1 MRLLLVTWY
10 NWHDH
15 HVEHVVEEQGD
26 ADGDEHELPLVLWLL
41 HDYGH
46 KYKEQKVYV
55 VRLTVHASF
64 KVAKKDK
71 SHLKCVPPFLTH
83 NAQCLQEICSERRRR
98 IFNYGWPHL
107 FTFPPIKGKWTSL
120 MPMASPMS
128 WLVLQTPLRLSL
140 ASAFWV
146 ARERSTGT
154 HVPSEIE
161 TKL

>member
-1 MRLLLVTWY
+1 MLYKGNHWAQCAGFMVASWVWLGNTNEDLGTSWALPIVLP
-10 NWHDH
+10 
-15 HVEHVVEEQGD
+15 
-26 ADGDEHELPLVLWLL
+26 DGANN
-41 HDYGH
+41 
-46 KYKEQKVYV
+46 KEQKVYV
-55 VRLTVHASF
+55 VRLTMHASWQ
-64 KVAKKDK
+64 VGKKRQK
-71 SHLKCVPPFLTH
+71 PPEVRPTIPA
-83 NAQCLQEICSERRRR
+83 AQRPMPARDLIRTAEK
-98 IFNYGWPHL
+98 NWPHL

-140 ASAFWV
+140 ASAFWA

>member
-64 KVAKKDK
+64 KVAKKD
-71 SHLKCVPPFLTH
+71 
-83 NAQCLQEICSERRRR
+83 
-98 IFNYGWPHL
+98 
-107 FTFPPIKGKWTSL
+107 
-120 MPMASPMS
+120 
-128 WLVLQTPLRLSL
+128 
-140 ASAFWV
+140 
-146 ARERSTGT
+146 
-154 HVPSEIE
+154 
-161 TKL
+161 